1 MINRKLAAMAVIL
14 LPAVLGSASYAGDKV
29 YGGYL
34 TPGEFDVTAVLEP
47 APRRGDPRYDA
58 DRKIFRETRRIAG
71 SPRWALATNDADMS
85 PAALLRDFSCAVGVD
100 LTPENAPRIAA
111 LVRRAGIDTANQTRI
126 AKETFK
132 RARPFTI
139 DRGAICQPQSELYD
153 RKAQRMSYDYPS
165 GHTTW
170 GWTWALVLSSLAPD
184 RAQQIL
190 ERGRAYGDSR
200 FVCGAHNESA
210 VEAGMLSATATMTLV
225 ASKSDYQRDL
235 AAARDELAALR
246 AGTPIARNCAAEFN
260 LVKQRVMPKLGIKSH
275 PR

>member
-1 MINRKLAAMAVIL
+1 MINRKLAAMAAIL
-14 LPAVLGSASYAGDKV
+14 LPAMLAGASHAGDKA

-34 TPGEFDVTAVLEP
+34 TPGEFDLTSVLEP

-58 DRKIFRETRRIAG
+58 DRKIFRETRRMAG

-85 PAALLRDFSCAVGVD
+85 PAALLRDFSCAVGVE
-100 LTPENAPRIAA
+100 LTPENAPRLVAV
-111 LVRRAGIDTANQTRI
+111 VRRAGIDTAQQSRI
-126 AKETFK
+126 AKEAFR

-139 DRGAICQPQSELYD
+139 DKGAICQPQSELYD

-235 AAARDELAALR
+235 AAARAELAALR
-246 AGTPIARNCAAEFN
+246 AGPPHARDCAAEFT
-260 LVKQRVMPKLGIKSH
+260 LLKQRVMPRLDRKSSS
-275 PR
+275 R